1 MASPVAIQAVR
12 DCLAW
17 LASDAV
23 LTPSERADYQARL
36 DAYHA
41 SSQQAALA
49 FDKEVNDGK

>member
-23 LTPSERADYQARL
+23 LTPSERAEYTARL

-49 FDKEVNDGK
+49 FDKEVSDA

>member
-1 MASPVAIQAVR
+1 MSAARIAEI
-12 DCLAW
+12 LAW

-49 FDKEVNDGK
+49 FDKEVSDANTNRP